1 MFVVTSMHYTYK
13 CTVFVGPQLGDIV
26 SALKEITNPYL
37 LGINLDVEEYQ
48 LKKIEQNYPQNIDR
62 QMAEVISYWL
72 RNSSDCSW
80 GALASAVE
88 KMGRYRNLVK
98 TLRDRHKKA
107 LKTATKQV
115 KHEVL

>member
-1 MFVVTSMHYTYK
+1 MS
-13 CTVFVGPQLGDIV
+13 TVFVGPQLGDII
-26 SALKEITNPYL
+26 SALKEITEPRD
-37 LGINLDVEEYQ
+37 LGIHLGIETHVLETFEEDYPKDVNRRKTEV
-48 LKKIEQNYPQNIDR
+48 LK
-62 QMAEVISYWL
+62 YWL

-88 KMGRYRNLVK
+88 KMGRYRHLVK
-98 TLRDRHKKA
+98 TLRDRHKEA

>member
-1 MFVVTSMHYTYK
+1 MSA
-13 CTVFVGPQLGDIV
+13 VFVGPQLGDIV
-26 SALKEITNPYL
+26 SALKEITEPRE
-37 LGINLDVEEYQ
+37 LGIHLGIETYE
-48 LKKIEQNYPQNIDR
+48 LKMFERNYPLDSNQ
-62 QMAEVISYWL
+62 QKMEVLEHWL

-88 KMGRYRNLVK
+88 KMGRHGNLVK
-98 TLRDRHKKA
+98 TLRDRHKEA